1 LHFKSTA
8 VINNVGGSY
17 DADFVFIPSPILFG
31 TASVYEAGG
40 APVRVVEMVNNQI
53 PGGPTVAP
61 LSAQWRQNVSS
72 ARLAYYGVTLY
83 YDAPSLYDQG
93 GLLVAQLPPSF
104 TVDYNTVG
112 APSAIYSG
120 GPLRFDQLMGLP
132 LAVQHQAKLGAYAP
146 IKLNQPA
153 LPFKDQQ
160 QLMNYQGWYPTI
172 GGLLVR
178 YPIPPLLDAQM
189 CCISFRNVAQQAS
202 IRVVIRMGVEFTPVS
217 FSSYSPFTKSS
228 PPPDSIALDTYFRVS
243 GTMADGWPAEYNDL
257 GKLVGVLKSVGKV
270 IWPTIRSA
278 IGAVP
283 GGSAVLGTGEQVV
296 KAIRAASQAANS
308 GRKKKKNGAAA
319 RQSKR

>member
-1 LHFKSTA
+1 MDTNGNLASASFGGVGAGKLSSILTSTGVVFGATPQGRSWALRALHPSDDGVRVDGIPDRTCVPTGLLHFKSTA

-120 GPLRFDQLMGLP
+120 GPLRFDQLM
-132 LAVQHQAKLGAYAP
+132 LG
-146 IKLNQPA
+146 
-153 LPFKDQQ
+153 
-160 QLMNYQGWYPTI
+160 
-172 GGLLVR
+172 R
-178 YPIPPLLDAQM
+178 
-189 CCISFRNVAQQAS
+189 
-202 IRVVIRMGVEFTPVS
+202 
-217 FSSYSPFTKSS
+217 S
-228 PPPDSIALDTYFRVS
+228 PPK
-243 GTMADGWPAEYNDL
+243 W
-257 GKLVGVLKSVGKV
+257 
-270 IWPTIRSA
+270 
-278 IGAVP
+278 
-283 GGSAVLGTGEQVV
+283 
-296 KAIRAASQAANS
+296 
-308 GRKKKKNGAAA
+308 
-319 RQSKR
+319 